1 MAQQFV
7 CKGECEGEE
16 VCRERQR
23 RRRRR
28 RRSSKKI
35 QSPEALSLSLQNGL
49 IPNPRLPNL
58 KEEVR

>member
-23 RRRRR
+23 KRRRRT
-28 RRSSKKI
+28 SKKI